1 MRANNITFDQPEPG
15 LAGKLKSLPP
25 LFILMVIVLGL
36 IGGGALYSAA
46 NGSFMP
52 WAKPHLIRFGMSV
65 VIMLAFALVDIRVW
79 FRLSYPA
86 YAVTLALLAGV
97 EVAGKVG
104 AFGAQRWIN
113 LGFVQIQ
120 PSELM
125 KIALVMALARY
136 FHGQLTEDTRRLR
149 TLVAPALMILAP
161 TAFVLLQPNL
171 GTAIMLA
178 MAGAAM
184 LFVGGA
190 RLWPFGAI
198 AALGAAAAPIAW
210 NHMHDYQKR
219 RVTTFLDPS
228 VDPLGAGYHITQS
241 RIALGSG
248 GLFGKGFLNG
258 TQSHLNFLPEKQTD
272 FIFPLLA
279 EEWGLWGGVVVLGLF
294 ALVSYYG
301 IIIGL
306 RCRNQYG
313 RMLAIGLS
321 VNLFLYVFINM
332 AMVMGLIPVV
342 GVPLPLISYGGTSML
357 AVMMGFGLLIS
368 ALIHRDTRISRRYP
382 LGD

>member
-1 MRANNITFDQPEPG
+1 MARGITFDRTELTFGGKVRQIPWLFVLLI
-15 LAGKLKSLPP
+15 LA
-25 LFILMVIVLGL
+25 LGA
-36 IGGGALYSAA
+36 IGGAALYSAA

-52 WAKPHLIRFGMSV
+52 WAKPQIVRFVMS
-65 VIMLAFALVDIRVW
+65 LALMFAIGLVDIRIW
-79 FRLSYPA
+79 FRLAYPA
-86 YAVTLALLAGV
+86 YAATLALLAGV

-104 AFGAQRWIN
+104 ALGAQRWIN

-136 FHGQLTEDTRRLR
+136 FHTQLAEDCQKLR
-149 TLVAPALMILAP
+149 ILILPGLMIAIP
-161 TAFVLLQPNL
+161 TLLVLLQPNL
-171 GTAIMLA
+171 GTAIMLT
-178 MAGAAM
+178 MVGAAL

-190 RLWPFGAI
+190 RVWLFIVAGLSAC
-198 AALGAAAAPIAW
+198 AAGPIGF
-210 NHMHDYQKR
+210 HMMHGYQKR
-219 RVTTFLDPS
+219 RVMTFLDPS

-258 TQSHLNFLPEKQTD
+258 TQSHLSFLPEKQTD

-279 EEWGLWGGVVVLGLF
+279 EEWGFWGGIVLLTLF
-294 ALVSYYG
+294 ALTAYYG
-301 IIIGL
+301 IGVAL
-306 RCRNQYG
+306 RSRNQFG

-321 VNLFLYVFINM
+321 VNLFLYVFINI

-357 AVMMGFGLLIS
+357 AVMMGFGLIIS
-368 ALIHRDTRISRRYP
+368 ALIHRETRISRRYP

>member
-1 MRANNITFDQPEPG
+1 MTARLTFDEPEPRLG
-15 LAGKLKSLPP
+15 GKIRSLPWI
-25 LFILMVIVLGL
+25 LILMILALGG
-36 IGGGALYSAA
+36 IGGMALYSAA
-46 NGSFMP
+46 NGSFEP
-52 WAKPHLIRFGMSV
+52 WAKPHLVRFGLSV
-65 VIMLAFALVDIRVW
+65 AIMLAFALVDIRIW
-79 FRLSYPA
+79 FQLAYPA
-86 YAVTLALLAGV
+86 YAVMLALLAGV

-104 AFGAQRWIN
+104 ALGAQRWIN

-125 KIALVMALARY
+125 KVALVMALARY
-136 FHGQLTEDTRRLR
+136 FHARATEEVERLR
-149 TLVAPALMILAP
+149 TLVVPVLMILAP

-171 GTAIMLA
+171 GTAIMLL

-184 LFVGGA
+184 LFAAGA
-190 RLWPFGAI
+190 RVWLF
-198 AALGAAAAPIAW
+198 AAVAAAGGAAAPIAW
-210 NHMHDYQKR
+210 KSMHGYQKR
-219 RVTTFLDPS
+219 RVLTFLDPGA
-228 VDPLGAGYHITQS
+228 DPLGAGYHITQS

-279 EEWGLWGGVVVLGLF
+279 EEWGLWGGLGLLALF
-294 ALVSYYG
+294 ALVTLYG
-301 IIIGL
+301 LGIGL
-306 RCRNQYG
+306 RSRSQFG
-313 RMLAIGLS
+313 RLLAIGLS
-321 VNLFLYVFINM
+321 INLFLYVFINM

-357 AVMMGFGLLIS
+357 AVMMGFGMLMSVLV
-368 ALIHRDTRISRRYP
+368 HRDVRISRRYP

>member
-1 MRANNITFDQPEPG
+1 MANVTFDQPEPKLG
-15 LAGKLKSLPP
+15 GKLRMLPWI
-25 LFILMVIVLGL
+25 FILMVIALGL

-79 FRLSYPA
+79 FRLAYPT
-86 YAVTLALLAGV
+86 YAVMLALLAGV

-125 KIALVMALARY
+125 KIALVLALARY
-136 FHGQLTEDTRRLR
+136 FHGQMTENVQRFR
-149 TLVAPALMILAP
+149 TLVVPLAMILAP

-171 GTAIMLA
+171 GTAIMLM
-178 MAGAAM
+178 MAGAA
-184 LFVGGA
+184 LLYVGGIRTWLYGVVA
-190 RLWPFGAI
+190 AI
-198 AALGAAAAPIAW
+198 AAAAAPILW
-210 NHMHDYQKR
+210 RSMHGYQKR
-219 RVTTFLDPS
+219 RVMTFLDPS

-279 EEWGLWGGVVVLGLF
+279 EEWGLWGGVALLGLF

-301 IIIGL
+301 FIVGL
-306 RCRNQYG
+306 RSRNQFG

-368 ALIHRDTRISRRYP
+368 TLIHRDVKISRRYP

>member
-1 MRANNITFDQPEPG
+1 MAQISFSEPEPRLG
-15 LAGKLKSLPP
+15 GKLKMLPWI
-25 LFILMVIVLGL
+25 FILMVIAAGVA
-36 IGGGALYSAA
+36 GGGALYSAA
-46 NGSFMP
+46 NASFMP
-52 WAKPHLIRFGMSV
+52 WAKPHLIRFGISIV
-65 VIMLAFALVDIRVW
+65 VMLAFGLVDIRVW
-79 FRLSYPA
+79 YRLAYPA
-86 YAVTLALLAGV
+86 YLLMLALLAGV

-136 FHGQLTEDTRRLR
+136 FHPRLPDEVRQLR
-149 TLVAPALMILAP
+149 TLVVPVLMILSP

-171 GTAIMLA
+171 GTAIMLM

-184 LFVGGA
+184 LFVAGTRIWLFVLVA
-190 RLWPFGAI
+190 VA
-198 AALGAAAAPIAW
+198 GAAAAPIAW
-210 NHMHDYQKR
+210 HSMHGYQKR
-219 RVTTFLDPS
+219 RVMTFLDPS

-272 FIFPLLA
+272 FIFPLIA
-279 EEWGLWGGVVVLGLF
+279 EEWGLWGGVALLGLF
-294 ALVSYYG
+294 ALMAYWG
-301 IIIGL
+301 IGVGL
-306 RCRNQYG
+306 RSRSQFG

-321 VNLFLYVFINM
+321 VNLFLYVFINI

-357 AVMMGFGLLIS
+357 AVMMGFGMLIS
-368 ALIHRDTRISRRYP
+368 VLVHRDIKISRRYP
-382 LGD
+382 MGD

>member
-1 MRANNITFDQPEPG
+1 MSQFAFDREDLHFG
-15 LAGKLKSLPP
+15 GKIRLIPWF
-25 LFILMVIVLGL
+25 FILTVLLLGG
-36 IGGGALYSAA
+36 IGAGALYSAA
-46 NGSFMP
+46 NGSFEP
-52 WAKPHLIRFGMSV
+52 WAKPHLIRFCLSV
-65 VIMLAFALVDIRVW
+65 IIMLAFAFVDIRIW
-79 FRLSYPA
+79 FRLAYPA
-86 YAVTLALLAGV
+86 YGLALALLAGV

-104 AFGAQRWIN
+104 ALGAQRWIN

-149 TLVAPALMILAP
+149 TLIVPALMIAMP

-171 GTAIMLA
+171 GTAIMLS
-178 MAGAAM
+178 MVGAAM

-190 RLWPFGAI
+190 RLWLFGVGAI
-198 AALGAAAAPIAW
+198 LALAAGPIGLRL
-210 NHMHDYQKR
+210 MHGYQKR
-219 RVTTFLDPS
+219 RVMTFLDPS
-228 VDPLGAGYHITQS
+228 IDPLGAGYHITQS

-258 TQSHLNFLPEKQTD
+258 TQSHLSFLPEKQTD

-279 EEWGLWGGVVVLGLF
+279 EEWGLWGGVILLTLF
-294 ALVSYYG
+294 ALVTYYG
-301 IIIGL
+301 IGVGL
-306 RCRNQYG
+306 RSRNQFG

-357 AVMMGFGLLIS
+357 AVMMGFGMLIS
-368 ALIHRDTRISRRYP
+368 VLIHRDIKFSRRYP
-382 LGD
+382 LGE

>member
-1 MRANNITFDQPEPG
+1 MAGNITFDQPQLKLG
-15 LAGKLKSLPP
+15 GKLRALPWS
-25 LFILMVIVLGL
+25 FILMVVMLGL
-36 IGGGALYSAA
+36 IGGAALYSAA
-46 NGSFMP
+46 NGEFMP

-65 VIMLAFALVDIRVW
+65 IIMLAIALVDITVW
-79 FRLSYPA
+79 FRLAYPA
-86 YAVTLALLAGV
+86 YALTLALLAGV

-104 AFGAQRWIN
+104 ALGAQRWIN

-136 FHGQLTEDTRRLR
+136 FHGQLAEDSQRLR
-149 TLVAPALMILAP
+149 ALIVPALMILAP

-171 GTAIMLA
+171 GTAIMLS
-178 MAGAAM
+178 MVGAAM

-190 RLWPFGAI
+190 RPWLFILVGA
-198 AALGAAAAPIAW
+198 AGAAAAPIAW
-210 NHMHDYQKR
+210 RSMHDYQKR
-219 RVTTFLDPS
+219 RVRTFLDPS
-228 VDPLGAGYHITQS
+228 IDPLGAGYHISQS

-248 GLFGKGFLNG
+248 GLYGKGFLNG

-279 EEWGLWGGVVVLGLF
+279 EEWGLWGGVALLALF

-301 IIIGL
+301 IVVGL
-306 RCRNQYG
+306 RSRNQFG

-321 VNLFLYVFINM
+321 VNLFLYVFINI

-357 AVMMGFGLLIS
+357 AVMIGFGLLIS
-368 ALIHRDTRISRRYP
+368 VLIHRDTKISRRYP

>member
-1 MRANNITFDQPEPG
+1 MTQITFNEPEPKFG
-15 LAGKLKSLPP
+15 GKIRSLPW
-25 LFILMVIVLGL
+25 LFILVVIAIGG

-46 NGSFMP
+46 NASFLP
-52 WAKPHLIRFGMSV
+52 WAKPHLIRFGLSL
-65 VIMLAFALVDIRVW
+65 VIMMAFAFVDIRVW
-79 FRLSYPA
+79 FRLAYPSYA
-86 YAVTLALLAGV
+86 LMLALLAGV

-125 KIALVMALARY
+125 KIALVMALARF
-136 FHGQLTEDTRRLR
+136 FHGCSSEESQRIR
-149 TLVAPALMILAP
+149 TLFVPVAMILAP

-171 GTAIMLA
+171 GTAIMLM
-178 MAGAAM
+178 MAGASM
-184 LFVGGA
+184 LLVGGV
-190 RLWPFGAI
+190 RLWLFGAVG
-198 AALGAAAAPIAW
+198 AAGAAALPVLW
-210 NHMHDYQKR
+210 HSMHGYQKR
-219 RVTTFLDPS
+219 RVLTFLDPS

-279 EEWGLWGGVVVLGLF
+279 EEWGLWGGVAVLGMF
-294 ALVSYYG
+294 ALLAYYG
-301 IIIGL
+301 LGIGL
-306 RCRNQYG
+306 RSRNQFG

-321 VNLFLYVFINM
+321 VNLFLYVFINT

-357 AVMMGFGLLIS
+357 AVMIGFGMLIS
-368 ALIHRDTRISRRYP
+368 VLLHRDIKISRRYP

>member
-1 MRANNITFDQPEPG
+1 MAQITFNEPEPRLG
-15 LAGKLKSLPP
+15 GKIRMLPWI
-25 LFILMVIVLGL
+25 FILMVIAAGL
-36 IGGGALYSAA
+36 AGGGALYSAA

-52 WAKPHLIRFGMSV
+52 WAKPHLIRFGMSI
-65 VIMLAFALVDIRVW
+65 VIMMAFALVDIRVW
-79 FRLSYPA
+79 YRLCYPA
-86 YAVTLALLAGV
+86 YVLMLALLAGV

-125 KIALVMALARY
+125 KIALIMALARY
-136 FHGQLTEDTRRLR
+136 FHSRMPDEVQRLR
-149 TLVAPALMILAP
+149 TLVVPVLMILAP

-171 GTAIMLA
+171 GTAIML
-178 MAGAAM
+178 MMVGAAM

-190 RLWPFGAI
+190 RIWLFGVV
-198 AALGAAAAPIAW
+198 AAVGAAVAPIAW
-210 NHMHDYQKR
+210 RSMHGYQKR
-219 RVTTFLDPS
+219 RVMTFLDPS

-272 FIFPLLA
+272 FIFPLIA
-279 EEWGLWGGVVVLGLF
+279 EEWGLWGGVALLGLF
-294 ALVSYYG
+294 ALMSYYG
-301 IIIGL
+301 VGVGL
-306 RCRNQYG
+306 RSRSQFG

-321 VNLFLYVFINM
+321 VNLFLYVFINT

-357 AVMMGFGLLIS
+357 AVMMGFGMLIS
-368 ALIHRDTRISRRYP
+368 VLVHRDIKIRRRYP

>member
-1 MRANNITFDQPEPG
+1 MAGQFAFDQPELG
-15 LAGKLKSLPP
+15 IGGKFRLLPWF
-25 LFILMVIVLGL
+25 FILIILVLGG

-46 NGSFMP
+46 NGSFEP
-52 WAKPHLIRFGMSV
+52 WAKPHLVRFGMSA
-65 VIMLAFALVDIRVW
+65 VIMLGFAFVDIRIW
-79 FRLSYPA
+79 YRLAYPA
-86 YAVTLALLAGV
+86 YALTLALLAGV

-136 FHGQLTEDTRRLR
+136 FHGELPEDAGRLRRLI
-149 TLVAPALMILAP
+149 VPAVMILAP

-171 GTAIMLA
+171 GTAIMLSL
-178 MAGAAM
+178 AGAAM
-184 LFVGGA
+184 LFISGA
-190 RLWPFGAI
+190 RLWLFGAGAV
-198 AALGAAAAPIAW
+198 AAMAAGPIALRL
-210 NHMHDYQKR
+210 MHGYQKR
-219 RVTTFLDPS
+219 RVMTFLDPS
-228 VDPLGAGYHITQS
+228 IDPLGAGYHITQS

-279 EEWGLWGGVVVLGLF
+279 EEWGLWGGLALLALF
-294 ALVSYYG
+294 SLVSIYG
-301 IIIGL
+301 VLIGL
-306 RCRNQYG
+306 RSRNQFA

-321 VNLFLYVFINM
+321 VNLFLYVFINI

-357 AVMMGFGLLIS
+357 AVMMGFGMMIS
-368 ALIHRDTRISRRYP
+368 VLIHRDTKISRRYP
-382 LGD
+382 LGE

>member
-1 MRANNITFDQPEPG
+1 MSNITFDQPEPG
-15 LAGKLKSLPP
+15 IGGKLKMLPW
-25 LFILMVIVLGL
+25 LFILMVLALGL

-52 WAKPHLIRFGMSV
+52 WAKPHLVRFALSV
-65 VIMLAFALVDIRVW
+65 AIMLGFALVDIRIW
-79 FRLSYPA
+79 FRLAYPA
-86 YAVTLALLAGV
+86 YFVMLALLAGV

-136 FHGQLTEDTRRLR
+136 FHGLMTDNIQRFRSLAAP
-149 TLVAPALMILAP
+149 VAMVLAP

-171 GTAIMLA
+171 GTALMLL

-184 LFVGGA
+184 MFVGGI
-190 RLWPFGAI
+190 RVWLYGAV
-198 AALGAAAAPIAW
+198 AAAAAAAAPVLW
-210 NHMHDYQKR
+210 HSMHGYQKR

-279 EEWGLWGGVVVLGLF
+279 EEWGLWGGVVLLGLF

-301 IIIGL
+301 VIVGL
-306 RCRNQYG
+306 RSRNHFG

-321 VNLFLYVFINM
+321 VNLFLYVFINI

-368 ALIHRDTRISRRYP
+368 VLIHRDVKISRRYP

>member
-1 MRANNITFDQPEPG
+1 MARQFAFDEPELG
-15 LAGKLKSLPP
+15 LGGKVRLMPWL
-25 LFILMVIVLGL
+25 LILMILMLGL

-46 NGSFMP
+46 NGSLMP
-52 WAKPHLIRFGMSV
+52 WAKPHLIRFGLSV
-65 VIMLAFALVDIRVW
+65 GIMIAFALVDIRVW
-79 FRLSYPA
+79 FRAAYPV
-86 YAVTLALLAGV
+86 YAAALALLAGV

-104 AFGAQRWIN
+104 ALGAQRWIN

-136 FHGQLTEDTRRLR
+136 FHGQLTEDARRFT
-149 TLVAPALMILAP
+149 TLIVPGLMIVVP

-171 GTAIMLA
+171 GTAIMLSA
-178 MAGAAM
+178 VGAAM
-184 LFVGGA
+184 LFLSGA
-190 RLWPFGAI
+190 RIWLFVVAI
-198 AALGAAAAPIAW
+198 LGAVASLPVAL
-210 NHMHDYQKR
+210 HMMHGYQKR
-219 RVTTFLDPS
+219 RIMTFLDPS
-228 VDPLGAGYHITQS
+228 IDPLGAGYHITQS

-258 TQSHLNFLPEKQTD
+258 TQSHLSFLPEKQTD

-279 EEWGLWGGVVVLGLF
+279 EEWGLWGSVALLTLF
-294 ALVSYYG
+294 AAVTYYG
-301 IIIGL
+301 VIVGL
-306 RCRNQYG
+306 RSHNQFG

-321 VNLFLYVFINM
+321 TNLFLYVFINM

-342 GVPLPLISYGGTSML
+342 GVPMPLVSYGGTSML
-357 AVMMGFGLLIS
+357 AVMMGFGLLMS
-368 ALIHRDTRISRRYP
+368 VLIHRETRLSRRFP

>member
-1 MRANNITFDQPEPG
+1 MSHITFDQPE
-15 LAGKLKSLPP
+15 LSFAGKLRQLPW
-25 LFILMVIVLGL
+25 LFVLLVAAVGA
-36 IGGGALYSAA
+36 IGGAALYSAA
-46 NGSFMP
+46 NGSFEP
-52 WAKPHLIRFGMSV
+52 WARPHLMRFGFSLAV
-65 VIMLAFALVDIRVW
+65 MLAIALVDIRIW

-86 YAVTLALLAGV
+86 YLATAALLGGV

-104 AFGAQRWIN
+104 ALGAQRWLN

-120 PSELM
+120 PSDLM

-136 FHGQLTEDTRRLR
+136 FHARLPEDAARLR
-149 TLVAPALMILAP
+149 ALIVPAAMVLAP
-161 TAFVLLQPNL
+161 TALVLLQPNL
-171 GTAIMLA
+171 GTAIMLSLV
-178 MAGAAM
+178 GAAM
-184 LFVGGA
+184 MFLGGV
-190 RLWPFGAI
+190 RLWLFGVIGATGLAAI
-198 AALGAAAAPIAW
+198 PIALRFL
-210 NHMHDYQKR
+210 HGYQR
-219 RVTTFLDPS
+219 RRIMTFLDPS

-294 ALVSYYG
+294 ALIAYYG
-301 IIIGL
+301 VIVGL
-306 RCRNQYG
+306 RSRNHYG

-321 VNLFLYVFINM
+321 INLFLYVFINM

-368 ALIHRDTRISRRYP
+368 ALVHRETRMSRRYP

>member
-1 MRANNITFDQPEPG
+1 
-15 LAGKLKSLPP
+15 
-25 LFILMVIVLGL
+25 
-36 IGGGALYSAA
+36 
-46 NGSFMP
+46 
-52 WAKPHLIRFGMSV
+52 MSV
-65 VIMLAFALVDIRVW
+65 VVMLGFALVDIRVW
-79 FRLSYPA
+79 YRLSYPA
-86 YAVTLALLAGV
+86 YVLMLALLAGV

-136 FHGQLTEDTRRLR
+136 FHSRMPDEVQRLR
-149 TLVAPALMILAP
+149 TLVVPVLMILAP

-171 GTAIMLA
+171 GTAIML
-178 MAGAAM
+178 MLAGGAM
-184 LFVGGA
+184 LFIAGTRIWLFIVVGVT
-190 RLWPFGAI
+190 
-198 AALGAAAAPIAW
+198 GAAALPIVWHA
-210 NHMHDYQKR
+210 MHEYQKR
-219 RVTTFLDPS
+219 RVRTFLDPS
-228 VDPLGAGYHITQS
+228 IDPLGAGYHITQS

-272 FIFPLLA
+272 FIFPLIA
-279 EEWGLWGGVVVLGLF
+279 EEWGLWGGVALLGLF
-294 ALVSYYG
+294 ALMSYYG
-301 IIIGL
+301 VGVGL
-306 RCRNQYG
+306 RSRSQFG

-321 VNLFLYVFINM
+321 VNLFLYVFINT

-357 AVMMGFGLLIS
+357 AVMMGFGMLIS
-368 ALIHRDTRISRRYP
+368 VLVHRDIKISRRYP

>member
-1 MRANNITFDQPEPG
+1 MTARVTFDQPEPSLG
-15 LAGKLKSLPP
+15 GKVRLLPWAFIAMILA
-25 LFILMVIVLGL
+25 LGG
-36 IGGGALYSAA
+36 IGGVALYSAA
-46 NGSFMP
+46 NGSFEP
-52 WAKPHLIRFGMSV
+52 WAKPHLMRFGMSV
-65 VIMLAFALVDIRVW
+65 AIMLAFALVDIRVW
-79 FRLSYPA
+79 FRLAYPA
-86 YAVTLALLAGV
+86 YTITLALLAGV

-136 FHGQLTEDTRRLR
+136 FHARLAEDTGRIR
-149 TLVAPALMILAP
+149 TLIPPALMILAP
-161 TAFVLLQPNL
+161 TIFVLLQPNL
-171 GTAIMLA
+171 GTAIMLT
-178 MAGAAM
+178 MVGAAM

-190 RLWPFGAI
+190 PLWLFGL
-198 AALGAAAAPIAW
+198 AAATGGAAAPIAW
-210 NHMHDYQKR
+210 KSMHGYQKH
-219 RVTTFLDPS
+219 RVETFLDPEA
-228 VDPLGAGYHITQS
+228 DPLGAGYHITQS

-272 FIFPLLA
+272 FIMPLLA
-279 EEWGLWGGVVVLGLF
+279 EEWGLWGSLALLGLF
-294 ALVSYYG
+294 ALVCAYG
-301 IIIGL
+301 MIVGL
-306 RCRNQYG
+306 RCRNQFG

-321 VNLFLYVFINM
+321 ANLFLYVFINM

-357 AVMMGFGLLIS
+357 AVMMGFGMLIS
-368 ALIHRDTRISRRYP
+368 ALIHRDVKISRRYP

>member
-1 MRANNITFDQPEPG
+1 MAQISFSEPEPRLG
-15 LAGKLKSLPP
+15 GKLKMLPW
-25 LFILMVIVLGL
+25 LFILMVLVAGL
-36 IGGGALYSAA
+36 AGGGALYSAA

-52 WAKPHLIRFGMSV
+52 WAKPHLIRFGISV
-65 VIMLAFALVDIRVW
+65 AVMLAFGLIDIRVW
-79 FRLSYPA
+79 YRLAYPT
-86 YAVTLALLAGV
+86 YLLMLALLAGV

-136 FHGQLTEDTRRLR
+136 FHPRLPDEVRQFR
-149 TLVAPALMILAP
+149 TLVVPVLMILAP

-171 GTAIMLA
+171 GTAIMLLL
-178 MAGAAM
+178 AGAAM
-184 LFVGGA
+184 MFVAGTRIWLFVLVGVAG
-190 RLWPFGAI
+190 L
-198 AALGAAAAPIAW
+198 AAAPVAW
-210 NHMHDYQKR
+210 HSMHGYQKR

-272 FIFPLLA
+272 FIFPLIA
-279 EEWGLWGGVVVLGLF
+279 EEWGLWGGAALLGLF
-294 ALVSYYG
+294 ALIAYYG
-301 IIIGL
+301 IGVGL
-306 RCRNQYG
+306 RSRSQFG

-321 VNLFLYVFINM
+321 VNLFLYVFINT

-357 AVMMGFGLLIS
+357 AVMMGFGMLIS
-368 ALIHRDTRISRRYP
+368 VLVHRDIKISRRYP

>member
-1 MRANNITFDQPEPG
+1 MSQISFDQHELTLG
-15 LAGKLKSLPP
+15 GKIRQLP
-25 LFILMVIVLGL
+25 LIFILMVLALGGV
-36 IGGGALYSAA
+36 GGVALYSAA
-46 NGSFMP
+46 NGSFEP
-52 WAKPHLIRFGMSV
+52 WAGRHLVRFGLG
-65 VIMLAFALVDIRVW
+65 IALMLGFALVDIRVW

-86 YAVTLALLAGV
+86 YVATLALLAGV

-104 AFGAQRWIN
+104 ALGAQRWLN

-136 FHGQLTEDTRRLR
+136 FHARLPEDAGRLR
-149 TLVAPALMILAP
+149 ILVVPVLMILVP
-161 TAFVLLQPNL
+161 TALVLLQPNL
-171 GTAIMLA
+171 GTAIMLSL
-178 MAGAAM
+178 AGAAM
-184 LFVGGA
+184 LFISGA
-190 RLWPFGAI
+190 RLWLFGVVGASVLAAI
-198 AALGAAAAPIAW
+198 PVAFKL
-210 NHMHDYQKR
+210 MHGYQKR
-219 RVTTFLDPS
+219 RVLTFLDPS

-248 GLFGKGFLNG
+248 GLSGKGFLNG
-258 TQSHLNFLPEKQTD
+258 TQSHLSFLPEKQTD

-279 EEWGLWGGVVVLGLF
+279 EEWGLWGGVALLSLF

-301 IIIGL
+301 VIVGL
-306 RCRNQYG
+306 RSRNHYG

-321 VNLFLYVFINM
+321 VNLFLYVFINI

-357 AVMMGFGLLIS
+357 AVMMGFGILIS
-368 ALIHRDTRISRRYP
+368 VLIHRETKISRRYP

>member
-1 MRANNITFDQPEPG
+1 
-15 LAGKLKSLPP
+15 
-25 LFILMVIVLGL
+25 MVIAAGVA
-36 IGGGALYSAA
+36 GGGALYSAA

-52 WAKPHLIRFGMSV
+52 WAKPHLIRFGISIV
-65 VIMLAFALVDIRVW
+65 VMLAFGLVDIRIW
-79 FRLSYPA
+79 YRLAYPA
-86 YAVTLALLAGV
+86 YLVMFALLAGV

-136 FHGQLTEDTRRLR
+136 FHPRLTDEVQRLR
-149 TLVAPALMILAP
+149 TLVVPVLMILAP

-171 GTAIMLA
+171 GTAIML
-178 MAGAAM
+178 MLAGGAM
-184 LFVGGA
+184 LFVAGT
-190 RLWPFGAI
+190 RIWLFVVVAI
-198 AALGAAAAPIAW
+198 AGAAAAPIAW
-210 NHMHDYQKR
+210 HSMHGYQKR
-219 RVTTFLDPS
+219 RVMTFLDPS

-248 GLFGKGFLNG
+248 GLFGKGFMNG

-272 FIFPLLA
+272 FIFPLIA
-279 EEWGLWGGVVVLGLF
+279 EEWGLWGGAALLGLF
-294 ALVSYYG
+294 ALMAYYG
-301 IIIGL
+301 IGVGL
-306 RCRNQYG
+306 RSRSQFG

-321 VNLFLYVFINM
+321 VNLFLYVFINT

-357 AVMMGFGLLIS
+357 AVMMGFGMLIS
-368 ALIHRDTRISRRYP
+368 ALVHRDIKISRRYP

>member
-1 MRANNITFDQPEPG
+1 MPSYITFDQPELKLG
-15 LAGKLKSLPP
+15 GKVRALPWS
-25 LFILMVIVLGL
+25 FILMVIALGV
-36 IGGGALYSAA
+36 IGGAALYSAA
-46 NGSFMP
+46 NGSLTP

-65 VIMLAFALVDIRVW
+65 VIMVAFALVDITVW
-79 FRLSYPA
+79 FRLAYPA
-86 YAVTLALLAGV
+86 YAITLALLAGV

-136 FHGQLTEDTRRLR
+136 FHGQLAEDSQRLR
-149 TLVAPALMILAP
+149 TLIAPALMILAP

-171 GTAIMLA
+171 GTAIMLS
-178 MAGAAM
+178 MVGAAM
-184 LFVGGA
+184 LFIGGA
-190 RLWPFGAI
+190 RIWLFIAVGA
-198 AALGAAAAPIAW
+198 AGAAAAPVAW
-210 NHMHDYQKR
+210 RSMHGYQKR
-219 RVTTFLDPS
+219 RVLTFLDPS
-228 VDPLGAGYHITQS
+228 IDPLGAGYHISQS

-248 GLFGKGFLNG
+248 GLYGKGFLNG

-279 EEWGLWGGVVVLGLF
+279 EEWGMWGGVALLTLFTFVSFYGVV
-294 ALVSYYG
+294 V
-301 IIIGL
+301 GL
-306 RCRNQYG
+306 RSRNQFG

-357 AVMMGFGLLIS
+357 AVMIGFGLLMS
-368 ALIHRDTRISRRYP
+368 VLVHRDTKIGRRYP

>member
-1 MRANNITFDQPEPG
+1 MSSGQFAFDQPELG
-15 LAGKLKSLPP
+15 MGAKIRAMP
-25 LFILMVIVLGL
+25 LFFILMILVLGG
-36 IGGGALYSAA
+36 IGGAALYSAA
-46 NGSFMP
+46 NGSFVP
-52 WAKPHLIRFGMSV
+52 WAKPHLIRFALSIG
-65 VIMLAFALVDIRVW
+65 IMLGFALVDIRIW
-79 FRLSYPA
+79 YRLSYPA
-86 YAVTLALLAGV
+86 YALALALLAGV

-104 AFGAQRWIN
+104 ALGAQRWIN

-136 FHGQLTEDTRRLR
+136 FHTQLAEDAQRLR
-149 TLVAPALMILAP
+149 TLIVPLLMIGVP

-171 GTAIMLA
+171 GTAIMLTL
-178 MAGAAM
+178 AGGAM
-184 LFVGGA
+184 LLVGGA
-190 RLWPFGAI
+190 RLWLFGVAI
-198 AALGAAAAPIAW
+198 VTGAGSMPVALKL
-210 NHMHDYQKR
+210 MHGYQKR
-219 RVTTFLDPS
+219 RVMTFLDPS
-228 VDPLGAGYHITQS
+228 IDPLGAGYHITQS

-248 GLFGKGFLNG
+248 GLYGKGFLNG

-279 EEWGLWGGVVVLGLF
+279 EEWGFWGCIGLLGLF

-301 IIIGL
+301 IVVGL
-306 RCRNQYG
+306 RCRNQFG

-321 VNLFLYVFINM
+321 VNLFLYVFINI

-357 AVMMGFGLLIS
+357 AVMMGFGLVIS
-368 ALIHRDTRISRRYP
+368 ALIHRETRMGLRYP

>member
-1 MRANNITFDQPEPG
+1 VTARITFDQPEPSLGGKIRLLPVG
-15 LAGKLKSLPP
+15 L
-25 LFILMVIVLGL
+25 ILMVLALGG
-36 IGGGALYSAA
+36 IGGAALYSAA
-46 NGSFMP
+46 NGSFEP
-52 WAKPHLIRFGMSV
+52 WARPHLVRFGMSV
-65 VIMLAFALVDIRVW
+65 AIMLAFALVDIRVW
-79 FRLSYPA
+79 FRLAYPA
-86 YAVTLALLAGV
+86 YAIMLAMLAGV

-104 AFGAQRWIN
+104 ALGAQRWIN

-136 FHGQLTEDTRRLR
+136 FHSRLTEDVERIP
-149 TLVAPALMILAP
+149 TLLAPALMILAP

-171 GTAIMLA
+171 GTAIMLIL
-178 MAGAAM
+178 AGAAM

-190 RLWPFGAI
+190 RLWLFGVV

-210 NHMHDYQKR
+210 KSMHGYQKR
-219 RVTTFLDPS
+219 RVLTFLDPS
-228 VDPLGAGYHITQS
+228 SDPLGAGYHITQS

-279 EEWGLWGGVVVLGLF
+279 EEWGLWGGLALLGLF
-294 ALVSYYG
+294 TLVSAYG
-301 IIIGL
+301 VGIGL
-306 RCRNQYG
+306 RSSNQFG

-321 VNLFLYVFINM
+321 VNLFLYVFINI

-357 AVMMGFGLLIS
+357 AVMMGFGLLMS
-368 ALIHRDTRISRRYP
+368 ALVHRDVKIGRRYP

>member
-1 MRANNITFDQPEPG
+1 MANVTFDQPEPKLG
-15 LAGKLKSLPP
+15 GKIRMLPWI
-25 LFILMVIVLGL
+25 FILMVIALGL

-52 WAKPHLIRFGMSV
+52 WTKPHLIRFALSV
-65 VIMLAFALVDIRVW
+65 VVMLAFALVDIRVW
-79 FRLSYPA
+79 FRLAYPT
-86 YAVTLALLAGV
+86 YAVMLALLAGV

-136 FHGQLTEDTRRLR
+136 FHGQMTENVQRFR
-149 TLVAPALMILAP
+149 TLIVPVTMILAP

-171 GTAIMLA
+171 GTAIMLM
-178 MAGAAM
+178 MAGAA
-184 LFVGGA
+184 LLYVGGI
-190 RLWPFGAI
+190 RTWLYGVV
-198 AALGAAAAPIAW
+198 AAVGAAAAPILW
-210 NHMHDYQKR
+210 RSMHGYQKR
-219 RVTTFLDPS
+219 RVMTFLDPS

-279 EEWGLWGGVVVLGLF
+279 EEWGLWGGVVLLALF
-294 ALVSYYG
+294 AIVSYYG
-301 IIIGL
+301 FIVGL
-306 RCRNQYG
+306 RSRNQFG

-368 ALIHRDTRISRRYP
+368 TLIHRDVKISRRYP

>member
-1 MRANNITFDQPEPG
+1 MTHLTFDQPELGP
-15 LAGKLKSLPP
+15 AAKFRQLPI
-25 LFILMVIVLGL
+25 LFILMVIALGG
-36 IGGGALYSAA
+36 IGGMALYSAA
-46 NGSFMP
+46 NGSFQP
-52 WAKPHLIRFGMSV
+52 WAGRHLERFGACV
-65 VIMLAFALVDIRVW
+65 AIMLTMGFVDIRVW
-79 FRLSYPA
+79 FKLSYPI
-86 YAVTLALLAGV
+86 YALMFALLAGV

-104 AFGAQRWIN
+104 ALGAQRWLN

-136 FHGQLTEDTRRLR
+136 FHGQLNEDAARLR
-149 TLVAPALMILAP
+149 TLVVPALMILVP
-161 TAFVLLQPNL
+161 TALVLLQPNL
-171 GTAIMLA
+171 GTAIMLTL
-178 MAGAAM
+178 AGAAM

-190 RLWPFGAI
+190 RIWLFVTGG
-198 AALGAAAAPIAW
+198 LGALAAGPIAW
-210 NHMHDYQKR
+210 RFMHDYQKR

-228 VDPLGAGYHITQS
+228 TDPLGAGYHITQS

-279 EEWGLWGGVVVLGLF
+279 EEWGLWGGVALLGLF
-294 ALVSYYG
+294 ALVAYYG
-301 IIIGL
+301 VVVGL
-306 RCRNQYG
+306 RSRNQFG

-368 ALIHRDTRISRRYP
+368 VLVHRDIRMGRRYP

>member
-1 MRANNITFDQPEPG
+1 MAQITFNEPEPKLG
-15 LAGKLKSLPP
+15 GKIKSLPWF
-25 LFILMVIVLGL
+25 FILMVIAVGA

-46 NGSFMP
+46 NASFLP
-52 WAKPHLIRFGMSV
+52 WAKPHLIRFGMSLLV
-65 VIMLAFALVDIRVW
+65 MLAFAFVDIRVW
-79 FRLSYPA
+79 FRLAYPA
-86 YAVTLALLAGV
+86 YALMLALLAGV

-136 FHGQLTEDTRRLR
+136 FHARSSEDSQRLR
-149 TLVAPALMILAP
+149 TLIVPALMILAP

-171 GTAIMLA
+171 GTAIML
-178 MAGAAM
+178 MLAGAAM
-184 LFVGGA
+184 LLVGGA
-190 RLWPFGAI
+190 PMWLFGAVGAAGL
-198 AALGAAAAPIAW
+198 AALPVVW
-210 NHMHDYQKR
+210 RSMHGYQKR
-219 RVTTFLDPS
+219 RVMTFLDPS

-248 GLFGKGFLNG
+248 GLFGKGFLRG

-279 EEWGLWGGVVVLGLF
+279 EEWGLWGGVAVLGLF
-294 ALVSYYG
+294 ALLSYYG
-301 IIIGL
+301 IGIGL
-306 RCRNQYG
+306 RSRNQFG

-321 VNLFLYVFINM
+321 VNLFLYVFINT

-357 AVMMGFGLLIS
+357 AVMMGFGMLIS
-368 ALIHRDTRISRRYP
+368 VLLHRDIKISRRYP

>member
-1 MRANNITFDQPEPG
+1 MSQFAFDREDLHFG
-15 LAGKLKSLPP
+15 GKIRLIPWF
-25 LFILMVIVLGL
+25 FILTVLLLGG
-36 IGGGALYSAA
+36 IGAGALYSAA
-46 NGSFMP
+46 NGSFEP
-52 WAKPHLIRFGMSV
+52 WAKPHLIRFCLSV
-65 VIMLAFALVDIRVW
+65 IIMLAFAFVDIRIW
-79 FRLSYPA
+79 FRLAYPA
-86 YAVTLALLAGV
+86 YGLALALLAGV

-104 AFGAQRWIN
+104 ALGAQRWIN

-149 TLVAPALMILAP
+149 TLIVPALMIAMP

-171 GTAIMLA
+171 GTAIMLS
-178 MAGAAM
+178 MVGAAM

-190 RLWPFGAI
+190 RLWLFGVGAI
-198 AALGAAAAPIAW
+198 MALAAGPIGLRL
-210 NHMHDYQKR
+210 MHGYQKR
-219 RVTTFLDPS
+219 RVMTFLDPS
-228 VDPLGAGYHITQS
+228 IDPLGAGYHITQS

-258 TQSHLNFLPEKQTD
+258 TQSHLSFLPEKQTD

-279 EEWGLWGGVVVLGLF
+279 EEWGLWGGVILLTLF
-294 ALVSYYG
+294 ALVTYYG
-301 IIIGL
+301 IGVGL
-306 RCRNQYG
+306 RSRNQFG

-357 AVMMGFGLLIS
+357 AVMMGFGMLIS
-368 ALIHRDTRISRRYP
+368 VLIHRDIKFSRRYP
-382 LGD
+382 LGE

>member
-1 MRANNITFDQPEPG
+1 MTNVTFDQPEPKLG
-15 LAGKLKSLPP
+15 GKIRMLPWI
-25 LFILMVIVLGL
+25 FILMVIALGL

-52 WAKPHLIRFGMSV
+52 WAKPHLIRFGVSILV
-65 VIMLAFALVDIRVW
+65 MLAFALVDIRMW
-79 FRLSYPA
+79 FRLAYPT
-86 YAVTLALLAGV
+86 YAVMLALLAGV

-136 FHGQLTEDTRRLR
+136 FHGQMTENVQRFR
-149 TLVAPALMILAP
+149 TLVVPVTMILAP

-171 GTAIMLA
+171 GTALMLM
-178 MAGAAM
+178 MAGAA
-184 LFVGGA
+184 LLYVGGI
-190 RLWPFGAI
+190 RTWLYGVV
-198 AALGAAAAPIAW
+198 AAVVAAAAPILW
-210 NHMHDYQKR
+210 RSMHGYQKR
-219 RVTTFLDPS
+219 RVMTFLDPS

-279 EEWGLWGGVVVLGLF
+279 EEWGLWGGVALLGLF
-294 ALVSYYG
+294 ALVS
-301 IIIGL
+301 
-306 RCRNQYG
+306 
-313 RMLAIGLS
+313 
-321 VNLFLYVFINM
+321 
-332 AMVMGLIPVV
+332 
-342 GVPLPLISYGGTSML
+342 
-357 AVMMGFGLLIS
+357 
-368 ALIHRDTRISRRYP
+368 
-382 LGD
+382 

>member
-1 MRANNITFDQPEPG
+1 MAASQITFDRPEQTLG
-15 LAGKLKSLPP
+15 AKIRQLPI
-25 LFILMVIVLGL
+25 LFILMVLLLGGVGAL
-36 IGGGALYSAA
+36 ALYSAA
-46 NGSFMP
+46 NGNLEP
-52 WAKPHLIRFGMSV
+52 WAMRHITRFAACV
-65 VIMLAFALVDIRVW
+65 AVMLVMGVVDIRTW
-79 FRLSYPA
+79 FRLSYPI
-86 YAVTLALLAGV
+86 YALMLALLAGV

-104 AFGAQRWIN
+104 ALGAQRWLN

-125 KIALVMALARY
+125 KIALAMALARY
-136 FHGQLTEDTRRLR
+136 FHARLNEDTARIR
-149 TLVAPALMILAP
+149 TLFIPVAMILVP

-171 GTAIMLA
+171 GTAIMLSL
-178 MAGAAM
+178 AGAAM
-184 LFVGGA
+184 LFVSGA
-190 RLWPFGAI
+190 RLWLFGVV
-198 AALGAAAAPIAW
+198 GAAGLAAGPIAW
-210 NHMHDYQKR
+210 RFMHGYQKR
-219 RVTTFLDPS
+219 RVMTFLDPS

-279 EEWGLWGGVVVLGLF
+279 EEWGLWGGVALLALF
-294 ALVSYYG
+294 ALVAYYG
-301 IIIGL
+301 IIVAL
-306 RCRNQYG
+306 RSRNQYG

-368 ALIHRDTRISRRYP
+368 VLIHRDTKISRRYP
-382 LGD
+382 FGD

>member
-1 MRANNITFDQPEPG
+1 MTTRASFDQPEPSLG
-15 LAGKLKSLPP
+15 GKVALVPWI
-25 LFILMVIVLGL
+25 FVLMVTA
-36 IGGGALYSAA
+36 IGAVGGVALYSAA
-46 NGSFMP
+46 NGSFLP
-52 WAKPHLIRFGMSV
+52 WAKPHLIRFGMSI
-65 VIMLAFALVDIRVW
+65 VIMLVFALVDIRVW
-79 FRLSYPA
+79 YQLAYPT
-86 YAVTLALLAGV
+86 YAITLALLAGV

-125 KIALVMALARY
+125 KVALVMALARY
-136 FHGQLTEDTRRLR
+136 FHGCLAEEVGRIR
-149 TLVAPALMILAP
+149 TLLPAVAMILAP

-171 GTAIMLA
+171 GTSIMLLL
-178 MAGAAM
+178 AGAAM
-184 LFVGGA
+184 LFLAGA
-190 RLWPFGAI
+190 RLWLFGTV
-198 AALGAAAAPIAW
+198 AAAGAAAAPIAW
-210 NHMHDYQKR
+210 RSMHGYQKR
-219 RVTTFLDPS
+219 RVMTFLNPEA
-228 VDPLGAGYHITQS
+228 DPLGAGYHITQS

-272 FIFPLLA
+272 FILPLLA
-279 EEWGLWGGVVVLGLF
+279 EEWGFWGGVAVLGLF
-294 ALVSYYG
+294 ALVAVYG
-301 IIIGL
+301 IGVGL
-306 RCRNQYG
+306 RSRNQFG

-321 VNLFLYVFINM
+321 VNLFLYVFINS

-357 AVMMGFGLLIS
+357 AVMMGFGMVMSVLV
-368 ALIHRDTRISRRYP
+368 HRDVKISRRYP

>member
-1 MRANNITFDQPEPG
+1 
-15 LAGKLKSLPP
+15 
-25 LFILMVIVLGL
+25 
-36 IGGGALYSAA
+36 
-46 NGSFMP
+46 MP
-52 WAKPHLIRFGMSV
+52 WAKPHLIRFGISLA
-65 VIMLAFALVDIRVW
+65 IMIAFGLVDIRVW
-79 FRLSYPA
+79 FRLAYPA
-86 YAVTLALLAGV
+86 YAVMLALLAGV

-136 FHGQLTEDTRRLR
+136 FHARSAEESARIP
-149 TLVAPALMILAP
+149 TLAAPVLMILMP

-171 GTAIMLA
+171 GTAIMLM
-178 MAGAAM
+178 MAGAAL

-190 RLWPFGAI
+190 RVWLFGLV
-198 AALGAAAAPIAW
+198 AAVGAAAAPVAW
-210 NHMHDYQKR
+210 GHMHGYQKR
-219 RVTTFLDPS
+219 RVMTFLDPS

-272 FIFPLLA
+272 FIFPLMA
-279 EEWGLWGGVVVLGLF
+279 EEWGFWGGMVLLGAF
-294 ALVSYYG
+294 ALIAYYG
-301 IIIGL
+301 IGIGL
-306 RCRNQYG
+306 RSRNQFG

-321 VNLFLYVFINM
+321 VNLFLYVFINV

-357 AVMMGFGLLIS
+357 AVMMGFGMLIS
-368 ALIHRDTRISRRYP
+368 VLIHRDIRISRRYP
-382 LGD
+382 LGE

>member
-1 MRANNITFDQPEPG
+1 MAQITFNEPEPTLG
-15 LAGKLKSLPP
+15 GKIKSLPW
-25 LFILMVIVLGL
+25 LFILVVIVIGG

-46 NGSFMP
+46 NASFLP
-52 WAKPHLIRFGMSV
+52 WAKPHLIRFAMSLA
-65 VIMLAFALVDIRVW
+65 IMLAFAFIDIRIW
-79 FRLSYPA
+79 FRLAYPA
-86 YAVTLALLAGV
+86 YGFMLALLAGV

-136 FHGQLTEDTRRLR
+136 FHAQLTEDVQRLR
-149 TLVAPALMILAP
+149 TLVIPVAMILTP

-171 GTAIMLA
+171 GTAIML
-178 MAGAAM
+178 MLAGAAM

-190 RLWPFGAI
+190 RVWLFAAVGTAGL
-198 AALGAAAAPIAW
+198 AALPVVW
-210 NHMHDYQKR
+210 RSMHGYQKR
-219 RVTTFLDPS
+219 RVMTFLDPS

-248 GLFGKGFLNG
+248 GLFGKGYLHG

-294 ALVSYYG
+294 ALLSYYG
-301 IIIGL
+301 IGIGL
-306 RCRNQYG
+306 RSRNQFG

-321 VNLFLYVFINM
+321 VNLFLYVFINT

-357 AVMMGFGLLIS
+357 AVMMGFGMLLS
-368 ALIHRDTRISRRYP
+368 VLIHRDIKISRRYP

>member
-1 MRANNITFDQPEPG
+1 MAGDITFDQPEPTLG
-15 LAGKLKSLPP
+15 GKILALPGI
-25 LFILMVIVLGL
+25 FILLVLALGS
-36 IGGGALYSAA
+36 IGGAALYSAA
-46 NGSFMP
+46 NGSFEP
-52 WAKPHLIRFGMSV
+52 WAKPHLIRFGLSV
-65 VIMLAFALVDIRVW
+65 MIMIAMALIDIRVW

-86 YAVTLALLAGV
+86 YAITLALLAGV

-125 KIALVMALARY
+125 KIALIMALARY
-136 FHGQLTEDTRRLR
+136 FHARHPEDLPRPR
-149 TLVAPALMILAP
+149 TAVPAALMILAP

-171 GTAIMLA
+171 GTAIMLIL
-178 MAGAAM
+178 AGAAM

-190 RLWPFGAI
+190 RLWLFGTVAAI
-198 AALGAAAAPIAW
+198 GAAIAPIAW
-210 NHMHDYQKR
+210 RHMHGYQKR
-219 RVTTFLDPS
+219 RVLTFLDPS
-228 VDPLGAGYHITQS
+228 SDPLGAGYHITQS

-272 FIFPLLA
+272 FFFPLLA
-279 EEWGLWGGVVVLGLF
+279 EEWGLWGGVVLLGLF
-294 ALVSYYG
+294 ALVSFYG
-301 IIIGL
+301 VGIGL
-306 RCRNQYG
+306 RSRSHYG

-321 VNLFLYVFINM
+321 VNLFLYVFINI

-368 ALIHRDTRISRRYP
+368 VLIHRDTKISRRYP

>member
-1 MRANNITFDQPEPG
+1 
-15 LAGKLKSLPP
+15 
-25 LFILMVIVLGL
+25 
-36 IGGGALYSAA
+36 
-46 NGSFMP
+46 
-52 WAKPHLIRFGMSV
+52 
-65 VIMLAFALVDIRVW
+65 MLAFALVDIRVW
-79 FRLSYPA
+79 FRLAYPT
-86 YAVTLALLAGV
+86 YAVMLALLAGV

-136 FHGQLTEDTRRLR
+136 FHGQMTENVQRFR
-149 TLVAPALMILAP
+149 TLVVPVAMILAP

-171 GTAIMLA
+171 GTAIMLM
-178 MAGAAM
+178 MAGAA
-184 LFVGGA
+184 LLYVGGI
-190 RLWPFGAI
+190 RTWLYGVV
-198 AALGAAAAPIAW
+198 AAVAAAAAPILW
-210 NHMHDYQKR
+210 RSMHGYQKR
-219 RVTTFLDPS
+219 RVMTFLDPS

-279 EEWGLWGGVVVLGLF
+279 EEWGLWGGVALLGLF

-301 IIIGL
+301 IGVGL
-306 RCRNQYG
+306 RSRNQFG

-368 ALIHRDTRISRRYP
+368 TLIHRDVKISRRYP

>member
-1 MRANNITFDQPEPG
+1 
-15 LAGKLKSLPP
+15 
-25 LFILMVIVLGL
+25 
-36 IGGGALYSAA
+36 
-46 NGSFMP
+46 
-52 WAKPHLIRFGMSV
+52 
-65 VIMLAFALVDIRVW
+65 MLAFAFVDIRIW
-79 FRLSYPA
+79 FRLAYPA
-86 YAVTLALLAGV
+86 YGLALALLAGV

-104 AFGAQRWIN
+104 ALGAQRWIN

-149 TLVAPALMILAP
+149 TLIVPALMIAMP

-171 GTAIMLA
+171 GTAIMLS
-178 MAGAAM
+178 MVGAAM

-190 RLWPFGAI
+190 RLWLFGVGAI
-198 AALGAAAAPIAW
+198 MALAAGPIGLRL
-210 NHMHDYQKR
+210 MHGYQKR
-219 RVTTFLDPS
+219 RVMTFLDPS
-228 VDPLGAGYHITQS
+228 IDPLGAGYHITQS

-258 TQSHLNFLPEKQTD
+258 TQSHLSFLPEKQTD

-279 EEWGLWGGVVVLGLF
+279 EEWGLWGGVILLTLF
-294 ALVSYYG
+294 ALVTYYG
-301 IIIGL
+301 VGVGL
-306 RCRNQYG
+306 RSRNQFG

-357 AVMMGFGLLIS
+357 AVMMGFGMLIS
-368 ALIHRDTRISRRYP
+368 VLIHRDIKFSRRYP
-382 LGD
+382 LGE